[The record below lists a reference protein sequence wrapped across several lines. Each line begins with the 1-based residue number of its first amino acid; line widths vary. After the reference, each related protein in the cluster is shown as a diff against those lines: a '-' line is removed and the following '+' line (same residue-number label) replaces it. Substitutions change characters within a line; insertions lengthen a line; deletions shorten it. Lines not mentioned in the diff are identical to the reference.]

1 MLDKFILKNTKVASL
16 YAIKGNYEGNDYF
29 QCIAELDNGIKLKCK
44 LTAFE
49 YQTLKNLNK

>member
-1 MLDKFILKNTKVASL
+1 MLDKFNLKNTKVSNL

-44 LTAFE
+44 LTNFE
-49 YQTLKNLNK
+49 FQTLKKANA